1 MINNFDDEYMF
12 LSNFFELKTPIT
24 VDGLVFRTNEHFFQ
38 AYKTLNERD
47 RIWIA
52 NQATPGAAKKA
63 GNKGGIGRKIK
74 LRDDWNIIKFDVMFM
89 GLFLKFI
96 NNEDLSIKLIET
108 APKILVEDNWW
119 HDNIW
124 GNCTCGQCV
133 NIEGQ
138 NHLGLQLMEVR
149 RLLSLL

>member
-74 LRDDWNIIKFDVMFM
+74 LRDDWNIIKKLPQRFW
-89 GLFLKFI
+89 LKIIGGMIIFGEI
-96 NNEDLSIKLIET
+96 VRVDNVLI
-108 APKILVEDNWW
+108 
-119 HDNIW
+119 
-124 GNCTCGQCV
+124 
-133 NIEGQ
+133 
-138 NHLGLQLMEVR
+138 
-149 RLLSLL
+149 